1 MKKFGIAFLLIV
13 CLDRLFKWY
22 VCTSI
27 PLMPHGG
34 IDVFHA
40 FGIDF
45 SIVHITNLGGP
56 WGVLSKMHIPL
67 LACRMVL
74 IVVLAIAFFR
84 TKEKRLLLLLV
95 VTGALSNVL
104 DSFIYGH
111 VVDMF
116 YFILWGYSYP
126 VFNIADMSICIG
138 IGLLLLLSLKRKKT
152 YDTA

>member
-1 MKKFGIAFLLIV
+1 MKKFGVTFLLIV
-13 CLDRLFKWY
+13 VIDQLTKWY
-22 VCTSI
+22 THTSI

-34 IDVFHA
+34 IDIFHA

-45 SIVHITNLGGP
+45 SLVHITNLGGP
-56 WGVLSKMHIPL
+56 WGVLSKMHTPL
-67 LACRMVL
+67 LICRILL
-74 IVVLAIAFFR
+74 IGVLAVAFFR
-84 TKEKRLLLLLV
+84 TKRFPLALV
-95 VTGALSNVL
+95 IAGAFSNVL

-138 IGLLLLLSLKRKKT
+138 IGLLVLLSLKRKKA
-152 YDTA
+152 YGAA